1 MKSVEEL
8 QRELKIKPFED
19 VYSENFA
26 HKIVEEFE
34 FDRFAK
40 VFDPNQPETEFL
52 GKIKFSYL
60 IEDIEIWTLQDSPFR
75 DPRYG
80 KIQPVSFPSF
90 VELYISWFYEY
101 ESGLKKYS
109 KDHCHPYAIKFE
121 PNFGIDP
128 TNYLIVVKH
137 FETELLKKG
146 WFSQVD
152 QFTWNMLMAKR
163 ERAELYETELLNFTN
178 EINGYFKNNGRPGS
192 IDLPSNYFEDLEK
205 IILKHHYSIK
215 NRLFQLKLAG
225 ENPQK
230 IESLEILSEYI
241 LNKTKTY
248 DFFDITQNKD
258 NKDIETENFD
268 LNLSSQEKFIY
279 CHKLG
284 VIEYLKEFLI
294 NQNQKTTGP
303 ALNPLISIITGIN
316 PNYIKR
322 LMTFVKNPDSAD
334 EKNPFN
340 NKNLIEKINR
350 YLINRGLNIPS

>member
-8 QRELKIKPFED
+8 KEELKIKPFED

-26 HKIVEEFE
+26 HKIVENFE
-34 FDRFAK
+34 FSRFAE
-40 VFDPNQPETEFL
+40 VFDPNQPETEYL
-52 GKIKFSYL
+52 GKIKFKYL

-80 KIQPVSFPSF
+80 DIHPVSFPSF

-101 ESGLKKYS
+101 ESGLRKYS
-109 KDHCHPYAIKFE
+109 KEHCHPYAIKFE

-146 WFSQVD
+146 WFSQRD
-152 QFTWNMLMAKR
+152 QFTWNILMTKR

-178 EINGYFKNNGRPGS
+178 EINRYFEDNGTPGS

-205 IILKHHYSIK
+205 IILKHYYKIK
-215 NRLFQLKLAG
+215 NRLFQLKLVG
-225 ENPQK
+225 ENLQK

-258 NKDIETENFD
+258 NQDENSMLPPKRGEQTLKINLLHQFGILEYLRNLWTENNIKKGDMELLISKLINSDPDSIRPRLSNKDDPKLRNPTANERLEEFLD
-268 LNLSSQEKFIY
+268 QFGLSSDK
-279 CHKLG
+279 
-284 VIEYLKEFLI
+284 
-294 NQNQKTTGP
+294 
-303 ALNPLISIITGIN
+303 
-316 PNYIKR
+316 IKYPI
-322 LMTFVKNPDSAD
+322 K
-334 EKNPFN
+334 K
-340 NKNLIEKINR
+340 
-350 YLINRGLNIPS
+350 